1 MAQQPITPTMFIEP
15 IHCPKC
21 DERAY
26 IIQRV
31 RDALK
36 RDGSEVW
43 TFQCVNG
50 HNTEKRGKQ

>member
-1 MAQQPITPTMFIEP
+1 MDATNTTLTNHIPPIR
-15 IHCPKC
+15 CPQCGK
-21 DERAY
+21 RAY

-31 RDALK
+31 PDADK

-50 HNTEKRGKQ
+50 HNTEQSGKR